1 MVLSR
6 TEGRMIMKT
15 YRAVLAAITMLVSL
29 VLFGCT
35 HEETRSKKPGEES
48 ETRVK
53 IPSDKELIAIID
65 DNLKAFDEGNVDK
78 YMETIHT
85 QSPLYEQSRKLVE
98 EISKAYKLKTEISN
112 VEVMEKSE
120 KEAKVKFTQKTVKI
134 EGPAFR
140 DNEITGYHVLRPE
153 KGTWKIYNT
162 VMTKSV
168 FLDENGNPLETN
180 GQDGKN
186 QIEQMDL
193 KFDERKWV
201 LDHFDSANGESIWE
215 FVLEGE
221 SVENWTELYTI
232 HRFEKMNS
240 TVGLK
245 SWLEAY
251 KQALAEATNGHFTF
265 HTFESTGQEE
275 IYEFIV
281 KDAKVQDDQHEV
293 ARLFA
298 QGDDLYLVRYT
309 KLGEAMPDKTR
320 DEWIQRLKQFK
331 AQK

>member
-1 MVLSR
+1 
-6 TEGRMIMKT
+6 MKT
-15 YRAVLAAITMLVSL
+15 CRAVLVSIMMLISL

-35 HEETRSKKPGEES
+35 HEETGSKKPGEES
-48 ETRVK
+48 KTQAK
-53 IPSDKELIAIID
+53 IPSDKELIAVIN
-65 DNLKAFDEGNVDK
+65 DNFKAFDEGNVDK

-85 QSPLYEQSRKLVE
+85 QSPLYEQSKKLVE

-120 KEAKVKFTQKTVKI
+120 KEAKVKFTQKTIKI
-134 EGPAFR
+134 EGPAFQN
-140 DNEITGYHVLRPE
+140 NEITGYHVLRPE
-153 KGTWKIYNT
+153 KGKWKIYNSI
-162 VMTKSV
+162 MTKTV
-168 FLDENGNPLETN
+168 FLDENGNPVKTN
-180 GQDGKN
+180 VQDGKN
-186 QIEQMDL
+186 QIEKMDL
-193 KFDERKWV
+193 KFDDRKWV
-201 LDHFDSANGESIWE
+201 LDYFNSANGEYIWE

-232 HRFEKMNS
+232 HRLEKMNS

-245 SWLEAY
+245 TWLEAY
-251 KQALAEATNGHFTF
+251 KQSLTKATNGHITF
-265 HTFESTGQEE
+265 HTFESTDQEE